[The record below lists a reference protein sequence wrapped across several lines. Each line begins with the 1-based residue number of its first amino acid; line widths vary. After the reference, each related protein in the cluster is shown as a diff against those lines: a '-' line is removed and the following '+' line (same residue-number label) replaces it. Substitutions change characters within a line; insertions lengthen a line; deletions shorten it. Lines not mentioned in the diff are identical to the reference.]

1 MATTYRLVLMALF
14 VTASMSFADEHVD
27 WIDGGHRGNWS
38 DETSWNTLK
47 VPSLQDAVQIRS
59 GMVNLDRDYSVTSLE
74 VHGGLDK
81 PVHFEVPQ
89 AGKLLVVGSLRLSH
103 VHVFL
108 NGTVEV
114 TGDVEIGAG
123 TEISGETLRV
133 VNFFLLTFLAGNGIF
148 VVHGKFDTGDLLK
161 LLNSG
166 VEIKVQPGSD
176 LVNMLVVS
184 SFSGRI
190 PVKLLM
196 NEQMQYYWSK
206 SLTSPFR
213 NSSSQQQ
220 NERRT
225 VKLHRSQ
232 CLHDNMKISSSY
244 FPAAF

>member
-123 TEISGETLRV
+123 TEISG
-133 VNFFLLTFLAGNGIF
+133 NGIF

-166 VEIKVQPGSD
+166 VEIKVQPG
-176 LVNMLVVS
+176 
-184 SFSGRI
+184 R
-190 PVKLLM
+190 LLWA
-196 NEQMQYYWSK
+196 QRLW
-206 SLTSPFR
+206 FG
-213 NSSSQQQ
+213 
-220 NERRT
+220 
-225 VKLHRSQ
+225 H
-232 CLHDNMKISSSY
+232 
-244 FPAAF
+244 AAHLII